1 MKKPKSL
8 DDFLILLSESAA
20 CRQDINGLN
29 PKEIIEYANRNGY
42 HFTEQQ
48 LVRQQTRAV
57 LSVIRR
63 GMEMKSMDSFYYR
76 GIGGRL
82 FYVACITPP
91 GL

>member
-1 MKKPKSL
+1 MSATKSL
-8 DDFLILLSESAA
+8 DDFLQLLADSAE
-20 CRQDINGLN
+20 CRHAINGLSAS
-29 PKEIIEYANRNGY
+29 EIVRYASG
-42 HFTEQQ
+42 HGFIFTEQQ

-57 LSVIRR
+57 LTVIRR

-82 FYVACITPP
+82 FYIACITPP

>member
-1 MKKPKSL
+1 MSNTKTL
-8 DDFLILLSESAA
+8 DDFLQLLSDSAA
-20 CRQDINGLN
+20 SRDAINGLSAG
-29 PKEIIEYANRNGY
+29 EIVRYASREGFI
-42 HFTEQQ
+42 FTEQQ

-82 FYVACITPP
+82 FYIACITPP

>member
-1 MKKPKSL
+1 MKSL
-8 DDFLILLSESAA
+8 DDFLLLLSESAT

-29 PKEIIEYANRNGY
+29 PKEIVKYANGIGY

-48 LVRQQTRAV
+48 LVKQQTRAI
-57 LSVIRR
+57 LTVIRR